1 MGYSLTGS
9 DKGIYPSEQRQ
20 IYDENKIIR
29 EKFGRVGNNAY
40 LYADFH
46 VQQLSYPIKTNLIQI
61 CFQNL

>member
-9 DKGIYPSEQRQ
+9 DKGIYPSEKRQ

-46 VQQLSYPIKTNLIQI
+46 VQQLSYPIKQT
-61 CFQNL
+61 